1 MAEGLT
7 GGRSEVNFLA
17 GLLYYGANA
26 AKHCAIACASAGSSL
41 SIDLGILTVE
51 RSHCDEDLCF
61 WMR

>member
-1 MAEGLT
+1 L
-7 GGRSEVNFLA
+7 LA
-17 GLLYYGANA
+17 GLLYYDANA

-51 RSHCDEDLCF
+51 RSHCDKDLCF